1 MTAETT
7 EAPTG
12 AAEATLVLRKKDFID
27 RVVARSGA
35 KRGDVRQVAEA
46 LLQELGA
53 ALAANETLALP
64 PLGKLRV
71 TRTQE
76 REGGDTL
83 VVKIRRAKAET
94 EASEA

>member
-1 MTAETT
+1 MTVETT
-7 EAPTG
+7 EAPAG
-12 AAEATLVLRKKDFID
+12 AAEGTLVLRKKDFID

-35 KRGDVRQVAEA
+35 KRGEVRQIAEA
-46 LLQELGA
+46 LLEELGA

-76 REGGDTL
+76 HAGADTL

-94 EASEA
+94 EASED